1 MVKYT
6 NNHTHLIGRDPE
18 KMLDFYTRV
27 MGGKIE
33 REFML
38 GGTHKSWDV
47 NLGGLAI
54 RISGWSNADDV
65 LEQAY
70 SMARGMHRFGLH
82 HLAMTV
88 DDMDAAYAE
97 LTANGATFIQPPKAT
112 GPTSKVAFIVAP
124 ENVLFELIWRK

>member
-1 MVKYT
+1 MTKYT
-6 NNHTHLIGRDPE
+6 NNHTHLVGRDPE

-47 NLGGLAI
+47 NLGGLLI

-65 LEQAY
+65 LDQSYA
-70 SMARGMHRFGLH
+70 MAKGMHRFGLH
-82 HLAMTV
+82 HLA
-88 DDMDAAYAE
+88 
-97 LTANGATFIQPPKAT
+97 NQG
-112 GPTSKVAFIVAP
+112 
-124 ENVLFELIWRK
+124 